1 MDKITMNDVMAF
13 SNEISSRDVT
23 IAEQKHVIE
32 EIRNTNTEL
41 TDENAELKH
50 INAGLTD
57 ENVELRR
64 LYAECKE
71 KLKAK
76 DKTIE
81 QLGMMLE
88 EAETQKMYCQ
98 TFIVLHKGKVK
109 RFFATVQDLSTS
121 SICYTMLVK
130 SIPDDA
136 PMEMLSDINEVS
148 EVEHEKENVKVK
160 NVFMSDSHCIV
171 ANGEVKENDFNT

>member
-1 MDKITMNDVMAF
+1 MDKMTMNDVMAF
-13 SNEISSRDVT
+13 SAEISSRDVT

-32 EIRNTNTEL
+32 ELEHTNAGL
-41 TDENAELKH
+41 TDENAELRQQ
-50 INAGLTD
+50 N
-57 ENVELRR
+57 EE
-64 LYAECKE
+64 YKE
-71 KLKAK
+71 MLKAK

-81 QLGMMLE
+81 QLGMMLDK
-88 EAETQKMYCQ
+88 AETQKMCCQ
-98 TFIVLHKGKVK
+98 AFIVLQKGKVK
-109 RFFATVQDLSTS
+109 RFFATVHDLSTS

-136 PMEMLSDINEVS
+136 PMEMLSGINEVS
-148 EVEHEKENVKVK
+148 EVECEKEKVQVK